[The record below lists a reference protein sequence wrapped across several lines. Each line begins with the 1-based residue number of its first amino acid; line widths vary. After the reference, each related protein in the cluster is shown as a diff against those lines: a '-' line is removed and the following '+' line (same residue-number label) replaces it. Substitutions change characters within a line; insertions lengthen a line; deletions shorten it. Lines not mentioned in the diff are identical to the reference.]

1 MIRVR
6 YLDEFRA
13 LISKR
18 WEEGYALIDVEDS
31 RGVLVWVFAKGSKV
45 KREAYDIVE
54 DWRDVKGVVEGRWK
68 SGLHCK
74 NIENV
79 SDGWFC
85 IFTDEDAGEESYI
98 FNEKFYNFKHSIKKQ
113 WDKDM
118 NLINITYG
126 RD

>member
-1 MIRVR
+1 MLR
-6 YLDEFRA
+6 EP
-13 LISKR
+13 
-18 WEEGYALIDVEDS
+18 EGYWF
-31 RGVLVWVFAKGSKV
+31 GVFAKGSKV

-68 SGLHCK
+68 SGFHLK